1 MPMLPHN
8 SDKRSEETSPL
19 RPRVVPPASPSSSI
33 CTGSFRSAALLW
45 ALLASFTLPVQAE
58 EKGSMPAPPSVPI
71 PLPAAPV
78 IPVNPVVPK
87 TQVTPAVPTP
97 PPAPNALTGT
107 LPLTLPA
114 GALSNKSAAEVS
126 SGEGTVLERWLSQ
139 VDAQF
144 KEMFDRDA
152 EKPFQAAMEAAR
164 KAYLESLESSSSLA
178 FQGNR
183 PIEGQSLRTEMDKFI
198 AAKQMVPVED
208 TDNPAETVRLARV
221 KFRSA
226 VNIAYKDRLANALP
240 VFHKYE
246 AVLTQNY
253 ATLIQRQMRT
263 EANLL
268 SAKRTEI
275 NRAWISQTSP
285 FLDDQS
291 IKIPSPDR
299 PKALEASVDWL
310 LRSGGRLTIQE
321 GKKTTSIV
329 STKDI
334 PKSHPEFDELSFTG
348 RKLSKKLKDE
358 DFVELAGLGSVRSV
372 KFVSVPVGNAAFHFL
387 RGWKSLENLTIQT
400 AMVTDVLADHL
411 LQLPHLKKLSLENC
425 RGITPQFLHHL
436 QGALPN
442 LETLVLTGTN
452 MSDDCF
458 QFLGKFGRITSLSL
472 NQTEVTDKG
481 IARLASLHS
490 LRELSVIDTQVTLD
504 GLSQLTDLKLETLG
518 FLSSDMPDF
527 GPVAES
533 IAAKLP
539 KVTGLLVGGTEI
551 SVENIEALKVFRPL
565 KSLNLLNNAV
575 DVPAIEVLAKLHGLE
590 DLTSD
595 SRMFNDWCISPLR
608 DLRELKSLSIANARI
623 SDGGL
628 MHLRNCRKL
637 RFVDVTNSSVTDAG
651 AAALE
656 KTAAGLIVIH

>member
-1 MPMLPHN
+1 
-8 SDKRSEETSPL
+8 
-19 RPRVVPPASPSSSI
+19 
-33 CTGSFRSAALLW
+33 
-45 ALLASFTLPVQAE
+45 
-58 EKGSMPAPPSVPI
+58 
-71 PLPAAPV
+71 
-78 IPVNPVVPK
+78 
-87 TQVTPAVPTP
+87 
-97 PPAPNALTGT
+97 
-107 LPLTLPA
+107 
-114 GALSNKSAAEVS
+114 
-126 SGEGTVLERWLSQ
+126 
-139 VDAQF
+139 
-144 KEMFDRDA
+144 
-152 EKPFQAAMEAAR
+152 
-164 KAYLESLESSSSLA
+164 
-178 FQGNR
+178 
-183 PIEGQSLRTEMDKFI
+183 MDKFL

-226 VNIAYKDRLANALP
+226 VNIAYKERLANALP

-253 ATLIQRQMRT
+253 TTLIQRQMRT

-291 IKIPSPDR
+291 IKVPSPDR

-442 LETLVLTGTN
+442 LETLILTGTN

-539 KVTGLLVGGTEI
+539 KVTGLIVGGTEI